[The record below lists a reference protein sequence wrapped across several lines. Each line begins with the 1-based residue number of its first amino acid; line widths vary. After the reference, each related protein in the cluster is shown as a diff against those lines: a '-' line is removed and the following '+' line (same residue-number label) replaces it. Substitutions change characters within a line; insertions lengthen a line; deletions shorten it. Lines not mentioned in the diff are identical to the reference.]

1 MSRIV
6 VTGSGRSGTGWCA
19 AILNSAGI
27 FSGHENVFTPL
38 TARPLAYIDWYGYKA
53 DCSWLAVP
61 RLPLM
66 NVRAAL
72 VIRNPLDVVASMA
85 HIGFGVEPHVNQF
98 THLAVTE
105 GDMSPDL
112 DGYLRFWVNWNRQA
126 FPVCEAVFTLDQLLD
141 NPMTLTRWAGAKREP
156 CDVGVINA
164 RVEWKPADRPVVTWE
179 SFTDLEVV
187 GQAQLMWDSLS
198 VAA

>member
-38 TARPLAYIDWYGYKA
+38 TARPHAYIDWCGYKA

-61 RLPLM
+61 RLPLF

-85 HIGFGVEPHVNQF
+85 HMQFGLEPHVNRF
-98 THLAVTE
+98 TEVATD
-105 GDMSPDL
+105 GGMTPDL
-112 DGYLRFWVNWNRQA
+112 DGYLRFWVNWNRQGLK
-126 FPVCEAVFTLDQLLD
+126 VVEAVFTLDQLLE

-156 CDVGVINA
+156 TDVGVINE
-164 RVEWKPADRPVVTWE
+164 RVEWKPGDRPEVEWS
-179 SFTDLEVV
+179 SFTNLEMVE
-187 GQAQLMWDSLS
+187 QAQLMWDSLS